1 MKELMYRCQSRSS
14 KSRQPKTLCRRH
26 WPMLV
31 ANHRLAVQFSFEQ
44 RAFMLLRVVVSPS
57 RG

>member
-14 KSRQPKTLCRRH
+14 KSRQPKTVRH